1 MKLTAI
7 YKKTGKWYTG
17 WIEELQGVHTQ
28 GRTLNSCK
36 NNLKDALSL
45 YTKIRREISHKEFPK
60 QSVIRESLSL

>member
-1 MKLTAI
+1 MKLTAL

-28 GRTLNSCK
+28 GRTLASCK

-45 YTKIRREISHKEFPK
+45 YIKMRRELSHKEFSK
-60 QSVIRESLSL
+60 QGVIRESLGL